1 MEINKMKLDI
11 FQVDAFS
18 QDVFGGN
25 PAAVIPLQKWLPD
38 ALLQSIAA
46 ENNLSETAFF
56 VATKDL
62 SDANTGAVID
72 TPQADYE
79 LRWFT
84 PSFEV
89 DLCGHAT
96 LASAYVL
103 FEELEWNKGQI
114 VFSTRKAGLLT
125 VVKSAQGISLNFP
138 ARPALEKKAP
148 EALLA
153 ALGVDARQLSFSGL
167 SRDWLLVL
175 ESQQQVEAVA
185 PDFSALA
192 PLHDYGV
199 IVTAPGDKHDFVS
212 RFFIPVHGI
221 NEDPVTGSAHC
232 TLVPYWAQRLDKNS
246 LTAKQVSAR
255 GGELNCEL
263 ITENE
268 EGRVLM
274 SGEAVLYLK
283 GQITV

>member
-1 MEINKMKLDI
+1 MKLDI

-56 VATKDL
+56 VATKEP
-62 SDANTGAVID
+62 SGASTGAVID
-72 TPQADYE
+72 ASQADYE

-96 LASAYVL
+96 LASAFVL
-103 FEELEWNKGQI
+103 FEELAWGQSKI
-114 VFSTRKAGLLT
+114 IFSTRKAGLLT
-125 VVKSAQGISLNFP
+125 VVKSAQGITLNFP

-153 ALGVDARQLSFSGL
+153 ALNVEAQQLSFSGL
-167 SRDWLLVL
+167 SRDWLIVL
-175 ESQQQVEAVA
+175 ENQQQVEAVT

-199 IVTAPGDKHDFVS
+199 IVTAPGDRHDFVS

-232 TLVPYWAQRLDKNS
+232 TLLPYWAQRLDKRR
-246 LTAKQVSAR
+246 LKAKQVSAR

-263 ITENE
+263 VNE
-268 EGRVLM
+268 TGEDRVLM

>member
-1 MEINKMKLDI
+1 MKLDI

-18 QDVFGGN
+18 RDIFGGN

-38 ALLQSIAA
+38 ELLQSIAS

-62 SDANTGAVID
+62 LNAGAENGASA
-72 TPQADYE
+72 PAADYE

-96 LASAYVL
+96 LASAFVL
-103 FEELEWNKGQI
+103 FEELEWGQNQI

-125 VVKSAQGISLNFP
+125 VVKGPQGITLNFP

-153 ALGVDARQLSFSGL
+153 ALGVEAQQLSFSGL

-175 ESQQQVEAVA
+175 ENQQQVESVA
-185 PDFSALA
+185 PNFSALA
-192 PLHDYGV
+192 QLHDYGV

-232 TLVPYWAQRLDKNS
+232 TLMPYWAQRLDKRT

-255 GGELNCEL
+255 GGELHCE
-263 ITENE
+263 IVSEAGE
-268 EGRVLM
+268 DRVLM

-283 GQITV
+283 GQVTV